1 MSPAP
6 HVSPRV
12 RAYGKARIDITRR
25 ARDEGEW
32 RRLWKDPSQPYPFKP
47 GQGWTFN
54 LVYTVEDYAAE
65 IGFLIDVLGFPVL
78 AFSPSQAQLAS
89 PEGGFALTILS
100 AREDRPGTP
109 PDALCLQ
116 LNVEAL
122 AQTVRELERR
132 GVIFDQQPAPAGE
145 DPAWQCAA
153 FRTPHGVVIEL
164 LSEVPP
170 DQALLEP
177 DQAEEQPASA
187 NGWGAQQ
194 MLADEPATDD
204 QESSQAVEKTGE
216 QPEESQASKPQP
228 SLWHRIPGAV
238 GLKKASASTP
248 VTTSKPGNGNLE
260 LTYDTLDEEGVE
272 GDDTDLEDDFP

>member
-25 ARDEGEW
+25 ARDEVEW

-89 PEGGFALTILS
+89 PAGGFALTILS
-100 AREDRPGTP
+100 ARQDRPGTP
-109 PDALCLQ
+109 PDAVCLQ

-122 AQTVRELERR
+122 AQTVKELERR
-132 GVIFDQQPAPAGE
+132 GVAFDQQPAPVGE

-164 LSEVPP
+164 LSEE
-170 DQALLEP
+170 LP
-177 DQAEEQPASA
+177 DQAEEQPARA
-187 NGWGAQQ
+187 NICDEQQ
-194 MLADEPATDD
+194 MLGDEPAADD
-204 QESSQAVEKTGE
+204 QASSPAVEKTDE
-216 QPEESQASKPQP
+216 LLEESQAGRPQP
-228 SLWHRIPGAV
+228 SLWRRIPGAV
-238 GLKKASASTP
+238 GLKKAPASTP
-248 VTTSKPGNGNLE
+248 VKTAKPGNGNLE
-260 LTYDTLDEEGVE
+260 LTYDTLDEDGVE
-272 GDDTDLEDDFP
+272 GDDIGLEEDFP